1 MDVERAGVGNAGRN
15 SADITMTNIRP
26 LNYLPP
32 KRITT
37 QNAVKRSPGFNRT
50 TTVLEDI
57 IATVKN
63 VGRR

>member
-1 MDVERAGVGNAGRN
+1 VEKAGVGNAARN
-15 SADITMTNIRP
+15 SVATTTTNIQP
-26 LNYLPP
+26 LNCLPP

-50 TTVLEDI
+50 STVLEDI

-63 VGRR
+63 VGRI

>member
-1 MDVERAGVGNAGRN
+1 MVVVKVGVGNAARN
-15 SADITMTNIRP
+15 SADITMMKNLE

-32 KRITT
+32 KIITT
-37 QNAVKRSPGFNRT
+37 RNAVNRSPGLNRIS
-50 TTVLEDI
+50 TVLEDT